1 MERKILVTVDNSRYC
16 RKILSYLCELFGQQ
30 PEIKFHLLSIVSH
43 STSQAAK
50 DWLDQK
56 DLFSTVDN
64 LARKK
69 FLACKLHMAN
79 AKKKFLACGFSE
91 EQIETSVRFSQQSVV
106 GDIIQEARR
115 GLYDAI
121 VIGKKDL
128 SRLERMVVGSVSA
141 EILKKNNGLPV
152 WVVNGDI
159 KTRKILVPVDCSLHT
174 LNGVD
179 HLAFIIKDNPRV
191 EVTLFHSCSLFASE
205 QITPKEHFYEKWGK
219 DWCDKYLKGEADGHF
234 HFSAPEQI
242 LKEAG
247 VPPER
252 VRRLENKSGVEPG
265 QMIVH
270 HVKKDGFGTIVMGRR
285 HKDVSKGIFQ
295 GVSDRVLANVSDVAI
310 WIVG

>member
-1 MERKILVTVDNSRYC
+1 MERKILVAVDQSRYC
-16 RKILSYLCELFGQQ
+16 QKILAYLCELFHQQ
-30 PEIKFHLLSIVSH
+30 PEIKFHLLTIVSH
-43 STSQAAK
+43 STSQTAK

-56 DLFSTVDN
+56 DLLSTVDN
-64 LARKK
+64 VTRKR
-69 FLACKLHMAN
+69 FIACKSHMAN
-79 AKKKFLACGFSE
+79 ANKKLLTCGFSE
-91 EQIETSVRFSQQSVV
+91 EQIEASVRFSQQSVV
-106 GDIIQEARR
+106 GDIIHEAQR

-121 VIGKKDL
+121 IIGKKDL

-141 EILKKNNGLPV
+141 EILKKNNGLPI
-152 WVVNGDI
+152 WVASGDI
-159 KTRKILVPVDCSLHT
+159 KTRKILVPVDCSLPT
-174 LNGVD
+174 LTAVD

-191 EVTLFHSCSLFASE
+191 EITLFHSCSLLASE
-205 QITPKEHFYEKWGK
+205 EITPKEHFHEKWGK
-219 DWCDKYLKGEADGHF
+219 DWCDKHLQGDDDGHF

-252 VRRLENKSGVEPG
+252 VKHLESKSGVEPG

-285 HKDVSKGIFQ
+285 HKDISKGIFQ